1 MKNKNIQNSDII
13 KGYKG
18 IMDLDVSMY
27 NESEREIVIQQHY
40 KDIEDYK
47 IYQKELKPHLRY
59 ENTIERINRIF
70 ENDRFAIHKR
80 NKEEERK
87 KQQKLE
93 EMRNYLARLPK

>member
-27 NESEREIVIQQHY
+27 NESEREIAIQQHY

-47 IYQKELKPHLRY
+47 IYQKELDPHLRY
-59 ENTIERINRIF
+59 ENTIERVRKIHH
-70 ENDRFAIHKR
+70 NDRHAIQKR
-80 NKEEERK
+80 NEEEERK
-87 KQQKLE
+87 KMQKLE
-93 EMRNYLARLPK
+93 DMRKYLTRLPK